1 MNPYVTC
8 NPGAGLD
15 EHQYINGNCYLLPNQ
30 IGRNGP
36 LVTRPLCGP
45 WFMNFDLG
53 LFKNFQF
60 SESKKLQLRQNGY
73 NFLNHPLYSFPQQLN
88 NLTLNF
94 ADSGPNQGFNQNP
107 NFGIATVK
115 QGHWIVQLALKFF
128 F

>member
-1 MNPYVTC
+1 MNSYVTC

-60 SESKKLQLRQNGY
+60 FFKS
-73 NFLNHPLYSFPQQLN
+73 FLV
-88 NLTLNF
+88 
-94 ADSGPNQGFNQNP
+94 
-107 NFGIATVK
+107 I
-115 QGHWIVQLALKFF
+115 KFF
-128 F
+128 FKIFLLSALMTFFV